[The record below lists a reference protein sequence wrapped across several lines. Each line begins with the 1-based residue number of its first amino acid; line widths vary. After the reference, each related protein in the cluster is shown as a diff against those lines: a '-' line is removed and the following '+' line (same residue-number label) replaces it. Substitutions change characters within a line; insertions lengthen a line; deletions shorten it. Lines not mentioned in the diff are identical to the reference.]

1 MFYSDYKFLEE
12 KYKCIIIKKNLS
24 YFIGCADIFIAT
36 SSTTLNWSILCDIPT
51 IAIYG
56 KSYYYAHLKSI
67 NSEFDPNKL
76 PDLIKKILKSNKSC
90 DKEDFLKLSRDE
102 VFFGKS
108 LDLHYKIFK
117 NQIKK

>member
-1 MFYSDYKFLEE
+1 MVYEDYKFLEE
-12 KYKCIIIKKNLS
+12 KYKCIIVNENLS
-24 YFIGCADIFIAT
+24 NFIGCADIYIAT

-51 IAIYG
+51 IAVYG
-56 KSYYYAHLKSI
+56 KSYYYEHLKSI
-67 NSEFDPNKL
+67 NSEFDSNKL
-76 PDLIKKILKSNKSC
+76 PDLIKKILKNNQSTY
-90 DKEDFLKLSRDE
+90 KEDSLKLSRDE